1 MTLTGL
7 RYFVAL
13 AELRNFSRVA
23 EQYYV
28 AQAAVTYQIK
38 NMEKELGVK
47 LFERSTRSV
56 KLTPA
61 GHNLYMDVAPLL
73 KQLDAACKKAKM
85 RGVKKTF
92 TIGYSR
98 ICFGNAFKKL
108 LDCLAHAHTTIDFVL
123 ELVEPEYDLFERL
136 HNGDVDMVLFFDPYP
151 NPPDYVSSLTLG
163 RWARKLVI
171 SEQHPYANREY
182 VEEYEIEREEVFA
195 CEGMRMIEG
204 FGRMGPGAD
213 IRDNQEIILRD
224 MESVIAMVKSGRGV
238 ACLPVIDDLSVAGL
252 KYIPIRDS
260 TKPENGYGLGP
271 VLTLAWNKDSDC
283 PELRTAREAAKVLFC
298 NG

>member
-61 GHNLYMDVAPLL
+61 GHNFYMDVAPLL

-98 ICFGNAFKKL
+98 ICFGNASMNIF
-108 LDCLAHAHTTIDFVL
+108 
-123 ELVEPEYDLFERL
+123 
-136 HNGDVDMVLFFDPYP
+136 
-151 NPPDYVSSLTLG
+151 
-163 RWARKLVI
+163 
-171 SEQHPYANREY
+171 
-182 VEEYEIEREEVFA
+182 
-195 CEGMRMIEG
+195 
-204 FGRMGPGAD
+204 PGAKQSKK
-213 IRDNQEIILRD
+213 RR
-224 MESVIAMVKSGRGV
+224 R
-238 ACLPVIDDLSVAGL
+238 P
-252 KYIPIRDS
+252 
-260 TKPENGYGLGP
+260 
-271 VLTLAWNKDSDC
+271 WNWWASPRFGAKNTRISS
-283 PELRTAREAAKVLFC
+283 PAA
-298 NG
+298 

>member
-61 GHNLYMDVAPLL
+61 GHNFYMDVAPLL

-151 NPPDYVSSLTLG
+151 NPPDYVSSLP
-163 RWARKLVI
+163 WA
-171 SEQHPYANREY
+171 
-182 VEEYEIEREEVFA
+182 
-195 CEGMRMIEG
+195 GG
-204 FGRMGPGAD
+204 
-213 IRDNQEIILRD
+213 
-224 MESVIAMVKSGRGV
+224 
-238 ACLPVIDDLSVAGL
+238 
-252 KYIPIRDS
+252 
-260 TKPENGYGLGP
+260 PEN
-271 VLTLAWNKDSDC
+271 W
-283 PELRTAREAAKVLFC
+283 
-298 NG
+298 